1 MLHHGKNHCSTEPCR
16 SAPLHVGCPFFRWK
30 AWLPLHAMDS
40 MALQFWL
47 GLVFPDVAWCFMVSL
62 LRLPNIWMTWMTW
75 VQDNMPA
82 SLWGPTEQC
91 RKIVIGTNNC
101 GYSNEC
107 GCEAKICPK
116 LPCYMLSC
124 SCLPYSI
131 QWSQN
136 HIKPYNTFIFGMLWT
151 TTNTNLRLQLWQL
164 WVSMDPP
171 EPLPGLPSRLGCLP
185 KSEYRP
191 QKTASKARL
200 KWWKLIRPEMHGL

>member
-1 MLHHGKNHCSTEPCR
+1 MNVAPWAKTTAARSPVVLLLCMSDAHSSDERPGCHSTPWTPWLCS
-16 SAPLHVGCPFFRWK
+16 FDW
-30 AWLPLHAMDS
+30 
-40 MALQFWL
+40 
-47 GLVFPDVAWCFMVSL
+47 AWCFLMSPYVIDSL
-62 LRLPNIWMTWMTW
+62 LRLPNIWMTW

-82 SLWGPTEQC
+82 SLWGPTERC

-164 WVSMDPP
+164 WVSMDLP